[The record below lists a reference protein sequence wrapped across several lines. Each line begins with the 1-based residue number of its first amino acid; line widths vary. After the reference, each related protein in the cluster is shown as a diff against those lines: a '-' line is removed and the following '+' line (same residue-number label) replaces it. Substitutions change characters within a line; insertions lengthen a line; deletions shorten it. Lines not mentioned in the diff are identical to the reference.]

1 MSTIKVKRETLLKLT
16 RLAGRLTEKTGK
28 RMTYDDVIRF
38 LISQFESK
46 ELGKDI
52 EVDETTQKLLSYID
66 KSFPGAGSEDFR
78 EYEYE
83 DLGD

>member
-1 MSTIKVKRETLLKLT
+1 VKLT
-16 RLAGRLTEKTGK
+16 RLAGRLTEETGK

-46 ELGKDI
+46 EIVKDK
-52 EVDETTQKLLSYID
+52 EVDKNTQKLLSYID
-66 KSFPGAGSEDFR
+66 KSFPGAGPEDFV

>member
-1 MSTIKVKRETLLKLT
+1 MSTIKVKKETLLKLT

-66 KSFPGAGSEDFR
+66 KSFPGAGPEDFR

>member
-52 EVDETTQKLLSYID
+52 GVDETTQKLLSYID

>member
-1 MSTIKVKRETLLKLT
+1 MSTIKVKKETLLKLT

-52 EVDETTQKLLSYID
+52 EVDETTQKLLSCID
-66 KSFPGAGSEDFR
+66 KSFPGAGPEDFR

>member
-1 MSTIKVKRETLLKLT
+1 LSTIKVKRETLLKLT

-52 EVDETTQKLLSYID
+52 GVDETTQKLLSYID

>member
-1 MSTIKVKRETLLKLT
+1 
-16 RLAGRLTEKTGK
+16 
-28 RMTYDDVIRF
+28 MTYDDVIRF

-52 EVDETTQKLLSYID
+52 GVDETTQKLLSYID